1 MDFKVKDLMMSPIVT
16 TLKTSTIDYVREL
29 MERKNIQA
37 VPVVESKDH
46 LEVIGIITSSDL
58 RGITEGTAKVADYM
72 TNDIYWVKSEVDAE
86 IAARIMLEE
95 MVHHLLV
102 KDDEK
107 VLGMLSSLDFVRLV
121 AEKDF
126 MMV

>member
-1 MDFKVKDLMMSPIVT
+1 MEFKVKDLMKSPIVT
-16 TLKTSTIDYVREL
+16 TIKTSTINYAREL

-37 VPVVESKDH
+37 LPVVESKDH

-58 RGITEGTAKVADYM
+58 RGIADETAEVGEYM
-72 TNDIYWVKSEVDAE
+72 TNEVYWVEAKVDAE
-86 IAARIMLEE
+86 IAARIMLEK

-102 KDDEK
+102 KDDEQ
-107 VLGMLSSLDFVRLV
+107 VVGMLSSLDFVRLV
-121 AEKDF
+121 AEQNF

>member
-37 VPVVESKDH
+37 IPVVESKDH

-58 RGITEGTAKVADYM
+58 RGITDGTAKVADYM
-72 TNDIYWVKSEVDAE
+72 TKDVYWVQAKVEAE

-102 KDDEK
+102 RDDEK
-107 VLGMLSSLDFVRLV
+107 VVGMLSSLDFVRLV